1 MNTYVPNMSSTK
13 SDIFDRQVERMFVE
27 VLGQS
32 PSPCPSA
39 EWIPNSIVREDEGGL
54 HVQLALPGWEANEL
68 TLEVNHGILTVAG
81 QRTSEASDV
90 PDIVG
95 NKFSLAFR
103 LPESVYWDRAKV
115 VYARGLLTIS
125 FRKRT
130 QAKPHR
136 ILIEVR

>member
-1 MNTYVPNMSSTK
+1 
-13 SDIFDRQVERMFVE
+13 MFVE

-32 PSPCPSA
+32 QTTLS
-39 EWIPNSIVREDEGGL
+39 EWIPNSNVREDEDGF

-68 TLEVNHGILTVAG
+68 TLEVNHGMLTVAG
-81 QRTSEASDV
+81 QRISEGSDV

-95 NKFSLAFR
+95 KKFSRAFR
-103 LPESVYWDRAKV
+103 LPESVYWDRAKA

-130 QAKPHR
+130 QAKPRR
-136 ILIEVR
+136 ILIEVE